1 MSKYFAFAFLLI
13 ALPFAVSAQSSENG
27 KEPKNTVQKPSR
39 DFVMLQLTYNA
50 WANAPD
56 SIKLQGFN
64 RGINGYICYDFPIGK
79 SNFSFAAGIGVSASN
94 YYFKNQRVV
103 LNDTGSA
110 ATVRFDDTNGYKR
123 SKMTVA
129 YLQAPFELRFFGNKQ
144 NRNMGFKAAIGLQVG
159 TLMGAHTKLNYT
171 IPGTGTK
178 AVDKNNAKRFIN
190 NWNFAAT
197 ARLGWGNFSLF
208 GSYNLT
214 TLYKEFQGPQF
225 TPYSFGIC
233 VTGL

>member
-1 MSKYFAFAFLLI
+1 MTKRIAFATLL
-13 ALPFAVSAQSSENG
+13 ALLPVVTFAQDSE
-27 KEPKNTVQKPSR
+27 KSKDTKTTVQKPSR

-50 WANAPD
+50 WANKPD
-56 SIKLQGFN
+56 SINLTGFN
-64 RGINGYICYDFPIGK
+64 RGFNGYLCYDFPIGK
-79 SNFSFAAGIGVSASN
+79 SNFSFAAGLGISASN

-103 LNDTGSA
+103 SNDTGSA
-110 ATVRFDDTNGYKR
+110 AVARFQDTTGFKR
-123 SKMTVA
+123 SKLSVA

-159 TLMGAHTKLNYT
+159 TLIGAHAKNNYT
-171 IPGTGTK
+171 ILGTNTK
-178 AVDKNNAKRFIN
+178 ALDKTSTKRFLN
-190 NWNFAAT
+190 TWNFAAT

-214 TLYKEFQGPQF
+214 TLYKEFQGPQV

-233 VTGL
+233 ITGL